1 MLQITSIEIY
11 KLLIPLK
18 EPFVISLGTQ
28 FNADN
33 VLIVIKTN
41 EELIGWGECS
51 PYMSINGE
59 SVETCFAVAQYL
71 AKVLI
76 GKNPTEIED
85 CIVAM
90 DKVIYGNN
98 SIKSAFDM
106 ALYDL
111 AAQHKGL
118 PLYKFLGGRKDKII
132 TTDMTVGIGSPEKMA
147 ADALRFKEA
156 GFPAIKVKLGQ
167 STEIDVARIK
177 AIRLAVGNEL
187 PLRIDANQGWTVPTA
202 IATLQS
208 LEPYNI
214 EHCEEPIARWNFME
228 LSKVKQASPVKI
240 MADESCCTQHDA
252 NRLATLQACD
262 YFNIKLGKSGGI
274 FNALQIVAAGNNHNI
289 KLQIGSFME
298 SRLATT
304 AFVHFAFC
312 NASIV
317 HFDVDTPLMMA
328 EDPIENGLHYLP
340 NGVVTIDDT
349 PGIGAS
355 IDTAYLKSLEQAII
369 Q

>member
-1 MLQITSIEIY
+1 MLQITSIEIC

-41 EELIGWGECS
+41 KELIGWGECS

-177 AIRLAVGNEL
+177 AIRLAVGNDL
-187 PLRIDANQGWTVPTA
+187 PLRIDANQGWAVPTA
-202 IATLQS
+202 IATLQA

-228 LSKVKQASPVKI
+228 SSKVKQASPIKI

-274 FNALQIVAAGNNHNI
+274 FNALQIEKV
-289 KLQIGSFME
+289 
-298 SRLATT
+298 
-304 AFVHFAFC
+304 
-312 NASIV
+312 
-317 HFDVDTPLMMA
+317 
-328 EDPIENGLHYLP
+328 
-340 NGVVTIDDT
+340 
-349 PGIGAS
+349 
-355 IDTAYLKSLEQAII
+355 
-369 Q
+369 

>member
-202 IATLQS
+202 IATLQA

-228 LSKVKQASPVKI
+228 LSKVKQASPIKI

-274 FNALQIVAAGNNHNI
+274 FNALQIVEAGNNHNI

-298 SRLATT
+298 SSLATT

-312 NASIV
+312 NAQLYI
-317 HFDVDTPLMMA
+317 LM
-328 EDPIENGLHYLP
+328 
-340 NGVVTIDDT
+340 
-349 PGIGAS
+349 
-355 IDTAYLKSLEQAII
+355 
-369 Q
+369 